1 MRLKDRVAIVTGGGS
16 GIGKAIAVSLANE
29 GAKVVIT
36 ARQVDRLNKM
46 VEEIRA
52 AGHEARAIQ
61 TDISDSEQVKKM
73 VQFAVANYGTV
84 DILVNNAAAIGNIN
98 IPISEMSLDE
108 WQKSIATN
116 LTGTMLC
123 SREVLKIMMPRK
135 SGSIIN
141 ISSVAGLFGLVNESP
156 YAVTKSGILGFTT
169 TMALEA
175 GPYNIRVNCISPGA
189 TLTDE
194 FAAVLKHT
202 AEKQGISFEKVAE
215 KMGSY
220 NSLKRMVKPSEI
232 GSCVAFLASEDA
244 SAVTGQNLVV
254 SCGFHITDPVDDLVM

>member
-16 GIGKAIAVSLANE
+16 GIGKAIALAMANE

-36 ARQVDRLNKM
+36 ARNVDRLDNM
-46 VEEIRA
+46 VKEIRA
-52 AGHEARAIQ
+52 GKHEALAIQ
-61 TDISDSEQVKKM
+61 TDISDSEQVKRM
-73 VQFAVANYGTV
+73 VQFTVDNFGKV

-98 IPISEMSLDE
+98 IPITEMNLDE

-123 SREVLKIMMPRK
+123 SKEVLKVMMPRK

-156 YAVTKSGILGFTT
+156 YAMTKCGILGFTT
-169 TMALEA
+169 TMALEV
-175 GPYNIRVNCISPGA
+175 GQYNIRVNSISPGA

-194 FAAVLKHT
+194 FGAVIKNS
-202 AEKQGISFEKVAE
+202 AKKQGVPYKDLLAKI
-215 KMGSY
+215 GSY
-220 NSLKRMVKPSEI
+220 NSLKRMVNPSEI
-232 GSCVAFLASEDA
+232 GSCAVFFASDDA

-254 SCGFHITDPVDDLVM
+254 SCGFHITDPVDELTM